1 MNVEYEFKVN
11 NITYMNFDMGFE
23 EVSDTM
29 PVVVCF
35 PVKLHIDI
43 FLEKD
48 YNKSITEISYNVL
61 NLLQTLKISSATN
74 TYTYAADR
82 RKLKTAHTIC
92 T

>member
-35 PVKLHIDI
+35 PLSRTVCNQTNLIKFVK
-43 FLEKD
+43 E
-48 YNKSITEISYNVL
+48 
-61 NLLQTLKISSATN
+61 
-74 TYTYAADR
+74 
-82 RKLKTAHTIC
+82 
-92 T
+92 